1 MATKT
6 VTDATFSSDVLG
18 AEKPV
23 LVDFWAPWCGPC
35 KAIAPALEQISE
47 ELGDRLTVAKINI
60 DENPDAPTR
69 YRVSAIPTM
78 ILFKDGEIAATQ
90 RGALM
95 KSQLQAWVEGAL

>member
-6 VTDATFSSDVLG
+6 VTDETFTSDVLG
-18 AEKPV
+18 ADKPV

-47 ELGDRLTVAKINI
+47 ELGDRLTIAKINI

-78 ILFKDGEIAATQ
+78 ILFKDGEVAATQ